1 MKIDYLFKI
10 IKNQL
15 RHLSGKNKASSGFT
29 LVELLTTTI
38 IASLVISSLL
48 WLMNDMIGANRRE
61 ISTSQTQ
68 EQMKMALDYIAEDLR
83 QSVYVYD
90 GEGLAQL
97 ISQGAFGFESGTDKP
112 ILAFW
117 KVEGVPYNSTQS
129 LPSNCSTLSTDALK
143 DECNRLKVERH
154 SYTLVIYLQSTQNP
168 DSASNKWDGKSR
180 IVRYQL
186 RKYNE
191 SNLSTT
197 LAKNTGYVD
206 PRSESSFDNWPE
218 DDEGN
223 SLQGTATATGA
234 TNALVDFVDFTDEN
248 TSNPG
253 VLPTCVTDPSTTK
266 EYFPS
271 PSYTSAQDAKYSRG
285 FYTCVRP
292 ALINAN
298 GAIGGNQD
306 IVVYVRGN
314 VQGQSGISSSDSY
327 LPRLQIQVNSRG
339 LIDKLAP
346 D

>member
-1 MKIDYLFKI
+1 MINHLFKI
-10 IKNQL
+10 IIDRL
-15 RHLSGKNKASSGFT
+15 PYLSGKNKASSGFT
-29 LVELLTTTI
+29 LIELLTTMI

-48 WLMNDMIGANRRE
+48 WLMNNMIGSNRRE

-90 GEGLAQL
+90 GAELTNL
-97 ISQGAFGFESGTDKP
+97 ISQGNFGFESGSDKP
-112 ILAFW
+112 IFAFW
-117 KVEGVPYNSTQS
+117 KVEGVPYASNQS
-129 LPSNCSTLSTDALK
+129 LPSNCANLSTTALQQ
-143 DECNRLKVERH
+143 ECNNLRVERH

-168 DSASNKWDGKSR
+168 DSAGNKWEGKSR

-191 SNLSTT
+191 STLSTT
-197 LAKNTGYVD
+197 IAKNTGYVD

-218 DDEGN
+218 DDEGT
-223 SLQGTATATGA
+223 SLQSGTATGTSN
-234 TNALVDFVDFTDEN
+234 TLVDFVDFTDQN
-248 TSNPG
+248 TNNPG
-253 VLPTCVTDPSTTK
+253 VLPTCVTDTSTNN
-266 EYFPS
+266 EYQPS
-271 PSYTSAQDAKYSRG
+271 PEYNTTQNAQYSRG
-285 FYTCVRP
+285 FYVCVRP
-292 ALINAN
+292 ALINSN

-306 IVVYVRGN
+306 IVVYLRGN

-327 LPRLQIQVNSRG
+327 LPRLQAQINSRG

>member
-1 MKIDYLFKI
+1 MIKHLFQILKHR
-10 IKNQL
+10 L
-15 RHLSGKNKASSGFT
+15 HYTLSKNKANSGFT

-68 EQMKMALDYIAEDLR
+68 EQMKMSLDYIAEDLR

-90 GEGLAQL
+90 GEELTQL
-97 ISQGAFGFESGTDKP
+97 ISQSTFGFESGTDKP
-112 ILAFW
+112 IFAFW
-117 KVEGVPYNSTQS
+117 KVEGVPYASNQS
-129 LPSNCSTLSTDALK
+129 LPSNCSTLSTTALQQ
-143 DECNRLKVERH
+143 ECTNLKVERH

-168 DSASNKWDGKSR
+168 DSANNKWDGKSR

-191 SNLSTT
+191 TTLSTT
-197 LAKNTGYVD
+197 LARNSGYVD

-223 SLQGTATATGA
+223 SLQSDTATG
-234 TNALVDFVDFTDEN
+234 TSNTLVDFVDYTDQN
-248 TSNPG
+248 TNNPG
-253 VLPTCVTDPSTTK
+253 VLPTCVTDTSTNN
-266 EYFPS
+266 EYQSS
-271 PSYTSAQDAKYSRG
+271 PVYTATQDAQYSRG
-285 FYTCVRP
+285 FYVCVRP

-306 IVVYVRGN
+306 IVVYLRGN
-314 VQGQSGISSSDSY
+314 AQGQSGMSSSDSY
-327 LPRLQIQVNSRG
+327 LPRLQAQINSRG